1 MRRRAVV
8 PEARTRRDPDRQ
20 ENYERDQLQGQ
31 QGLLRAVAGFLQA
44 GGRPPG
50 QTQHHNKHRH
60 RKDRR
65 ERRGSPGDDM
75 CRQNHQITAD
85 VRGEHPPSPR
95 KLMASTE
102 PAMTLSTTGSSL
114 VPNELSMEM
123 WLSCC

>member
-1 MRRRAVV
+1 MRRRAAV

-31 QGLLRAVAGFLQA
+31 QGLQRAVAGFLQA

-60 RKDRR
+60 RNDRR

-75 CRQNHQITAD
+75 CRQNHQITGD
-85 VRGEHPPSPR
+85 VRGEHPPSPS

-114 VPNELSMEM
+114 VPNELSTEM
-123 WLSCC
+123 LLSCC